1 MVQMVLCIKNV
12 PPPGTYVRTKP
23 KCLHTHTHTHTHTHK
38 HTHTLLHTYLL
49 T

>member
-23 KCLHTHTHTHTHTHK
+23 KCLHTHLVQCKWTDGGERMK
-38 HTHTLLHTYLL
+38 E
-49 T
+49 